1 MGKIN
6 LARIDSRLAHG
17 KMVEIY
23 CRTYGL
29 KNVIIANDMTYNDP
43 MRIEIMNL
51 TIPEEVKAN
60 FLKVEDVRGFLR
72 KNPGEY
78 FLLTEN
84 TTDLEKII
92 DSGVDVA
99 MVNVGIIHLSIGK
112 KLLTEM
118 VAIDDN
124 DKRIF
129 EKIIGK
135 SIPIFINHL
144 PSEEKIELSC
154 ELLG

>member
-23 CRTYGL
+23 CKAYGL

-43 MRIEIMNL
+43 MRIEIMKL
-51 TIPEEVKAN
+51 TIPEEVKVN
-60 FLKVEDVRGFLR
+60 FLKVEDVKGFLN

-78 FLLTEN
+78 FLLIEN
-84 TTDLEKII
+84 TIDLEKII
-92 DSGVDVA
+92 DSDVKVDL
-99 MVNVGIIHLSIGK
+99 VNVGIIHLAIGK
-112 KLLTEM
+112 RLLTKM

-129 EKIIGK
+129 EKIIEK

-144 PSEEKIELSC
+144 PGEEKIELSC

>member
-1 MGKIN
+1 MK
-6 LARIDSRLAHG
+6 
-17 KMVEIY
+17 
-23 CRTYGL
+23 
-29 KNVIIANDMTYNDP
+29 
-43 MRIEIMNL
+43 L
-51 TIPEEVKAN
+51 TIPENIQAI
-60 FLKVEDVRGFLR
+60 FLKVEDVKEFLD

-92 DSGVDVA
+92 DSDVKID

-144 PSEEKIELSC
+144 PREEKIELSL
-154 ELLG
+154 ESLG